1 MFKVAGVSRH
11 DGQLKVRF
19 ANDMTR
25 VKILVKNGHTDIELV
40 ELPTE
45 MEKAEAVKFLLTTE
59 LINNPEYK
67 AAIDFADVKY
77 SPIVKIKTPKTEK
90 PVKVKAAKK
99 EKTAPTIESIAAKAK
114 KAKAAQSEKTE
125 EKSEETAEP
134 ISETAT
140 PETTE

>member
-11 DGQLKVRF
+11 EGQVKVRF

-45 MEKAEAVKFLLTTE
+45 MEKADAVKFLLTTE
-59 LINNPEYK
+59 LAQNAEYK
-67 AAIDFADVKY
+67 AAIDSADAKY
-77 SPIVKIKTPKTEK
+77 SPVVKVKTPKAEK
-90 PVKVKAAKK
+90 PVKVKAPKK

-114 KAKAAQSEKTE
+114 KAKAKVEKTE
-125 EKSEETAEP
+125 ETETVSETAE
-134 ISETAT
+134 
-140 PETTE
+140 

>member
-11 DGQLKVRF
+11 EGQVKVRF

-45 MEKAEAVKFLLTTE
+45 MEKGDAVKHLLTTE
-59 LINNPEYK
+59 LVQNSEYK
-67 AAIDFADVKY
+67 AAIDSADAKYNPVVK
-77 SPIVKIKTPKTEK
+77 VKAPKADK
-90 PVKVKAAKK
+90 PVKVKAPKA

-114 KAKAAQSEKTE
+114 KAKAKVEETAADAEKTE
-125 EKSEETAEP
+125 TAE
-134 ISETAT
+134 
-140 PETTE
+140 

>member
-11 DGQLKVRF
+11 EGQVKVRF

-45 MEKAEAVKFLLTTE
+45 MEKAAAVKFLLTTE
-59 LINNPEYK
+59 LAQNSEYK
-67 AAIDFADVKY
+67 AAIDSADAKY
-77 SPIVKIKTPKTEK
+77 SPIVKVKTPKADK
-90 PVKVKAAKK
+90 PVKVKASKK

-114 KAKAAQSEKTE
+114 KAKASVENTDETVSVAETN
-125 EKSEETAEP
+125 TAE
-134 ISETAT
+134 
-140 PETTE
+140 